1 MSDPPPRVPRREH
14 LGVYPSNLKPLD
26 SSMYENNDS
35 LRRVRHSKD
44 NVPRE
49 AISLG
54 AIIGETKCSVTA
66 KFDQIIFL

>member
-54 AIIGETKCSVTA
+54 AIIGETK
-66 KFDQIIFL
+66 